1 MNIEYKE
8 QKDLPCDELYKLF
21 LAIGWANEENTTEE
35 MLKNFNIGSLN
46 STFVFSAW
54 DKERLV
60 GCVRV
65 LTDLYFRS
73 FILDLAVVPE
83 YQNKGIGKELVRR
96 CREKAPNSEWLV
108 QTDKAK
114 RFYEKIGFTESNDYF
129 LRIPSKWF

>member
-8 QKDLPCDELYKLF
+8 QKDLPCEELYKLF
-21 LAIGWANEENTTEE
+21 LAVGWANEETTTEE
-35 MLKNFNIGSLN
+35 MLKNFNIGFLN

-65 LTDLYFRS
+65 LTDLHFRS
-73 FILDLAVVPE
+73 FILDLAVLPE
-83 YQNKGIGKELVRR
+83 YQNKGIGTELVRR
-96 CREKAPNSEWLV
+96 CIEKVPNSEWLV
-108 QTDKAK
+108 ETDKAK
-114 RFYEKIGFTESNDYF
+114 KFYEKIGFTESNDYF